1 MQTEQVACPHCGSA
15 HAAPWAEE
23 LGFAVV
29 RCQGCR
35 LLYVNP
41 MPSAGDIANAVTTG
55 AHKLKTGPL
64 NVRARRVASRIT
76 KYRRDVGA
84 LFGDRLASGPVRWLD
99 VGAGY
104 GELIEAVQ
112 GLVLPGSSV
121 RGVEPMAHKAQA
133 SQDRGLAV
141 RHGFL
146 APEDGPADVVSLIDV
161 FSHLPDFSA
170 MLADMR
176 GVLAPGGELL
186 IETGNLADL
195 EHRHE
200 FAGELGLPDHLV
212 FCGADHL
219 ARWLDRA
226 GFDVVRVVAHRYDT
240 LTDALKNA
248 VKLALGR
255 PARLAMPYRSAYRQL
270 QVRARLR

>member
-1 MQTEQVACPHCGSA
+1 MQTEQVACPHCGSDDA
-15 HAAPWAEE
+15 MPWAEE
-23 LGFAVV
+23 LGFVVV
-29 RCQGCR
+29 RCRGCR
-35 LLYVNP
+35 LIYINP
-41 MPSAGDIANAVTTG
+41 RPTRADITSAVTTG
-55 AHKLKTGPL
+55 AHKLQSGML
-64 NVRARRVASRIT
+64 NVRARRVGSRIT
-76 KYRRDVGA
+76 KYRRDLGA
-84 LFGDRLASGPVRWLD
+84 LFGDRLAAGPVRWLD

-112 GLVLPGSSV
+112 QLAQPGSSV
-121 RGVEPMAHKAQA
+121 RGVEPMAHKAADSQA
-133 SQDRGLAV
+133 RGLAV

-146 APEDGPADVVSLIDV
+146 APEDGPADVISLIDV
-161 FSHLPDFSA
+161 FSHLPDFGA

-176 GVLAPGGELL
+176 AVLAPGGELL

-195 EHRHE
+195 ERRSE

-226 GFDVVRVVAHRYDT
+226 GFDVVRIVAHRHDGIA
-240 LTDALKNA
+240 DQIKNA

-255 PARLAMPYRSAYRQL
+255 PARLALPYRSAYRQL